1 MDIHILFL
9 QAHRGF
15 AYLIL
20 LLVAVFVIALLAS
33 LLGNSG
39 KINNLLKK
47 STLFTMIFFHI
58 QFLIGIVMLFLTSGF
73 LNTIDQIG
81 MGGLM
86 KNGDLRFSYIE
97 HPFSMLLAAIL
108 MTVVNRKVKS
118 SEKVTTG
125 ILVLAVL
132 ALLLFFYAFPFGKL
146 FGA

>member
-1 MDIHILFL
+1 MDIHNLFL

-33 LLGNSG
+33 LLGNGG

-73 LNTIDQIG
+73 LNTIDQVG

-86 KNGDLRFSYIE
+86 KNADLRFSYIE

-118 SEKVTTG
+118 SEKVSTG
-125 ILVLAVL
+125 IIVLAVL
-132 ALLLFFYAFPFGKL
+132 ALLLFFYAFPFAKL

>member
-1 MDIHILFL
+1 MDIHNLFL

-33 LLGNSG
+33 LLGNGG

-73 LNTIDQIG
+73 LNTIDQVG

-86 KNGDLRFSYIE
+86 KNADLRFSYIE

-118 SEKVTTG
+118 SEKISTG
-125 ILVLAVL
+125 IIVLAVL
-132 ALLLFFYAFPFGKL
+132 ALLLFFYAFPFAKL